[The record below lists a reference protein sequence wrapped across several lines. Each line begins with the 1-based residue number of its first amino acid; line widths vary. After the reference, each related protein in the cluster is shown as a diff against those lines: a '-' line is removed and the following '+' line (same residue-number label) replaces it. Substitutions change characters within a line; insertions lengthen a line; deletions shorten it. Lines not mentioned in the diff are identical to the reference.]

1 MTRSCYA
8 LGSTPGCD
16 GTQPV
21 LLLVGY
27 RVDGKI
33 LVPSYSKRQTKAS
46 RKKKRRVR
54 TRCRTHEQS
63 TSLLCCIPATGW
75 SIVRSD
81 FEFPPFPASLTCP
94 VGPAGGVGCPFGP
107 GSFLLSPFSIG
118 QVYLVHASAGRS
130 VAIGLK
136 SAMASR
142 GLRCLQ
148 IQLALLPNPNCAGSM
163 S

>member
-33 LVPSYSKRQTKAS
+33 LVPSYSKWQTKAS
-46 RKKKRRVR
+46 RKKKRVR
-54 TRCRTHEQS
+54 TRFRTHEQS

-75 SIVRSD
+75 SIVRPD
-81 FEFPPFPASLTCP
+81 FESPPFPESLTCP
-94 VGPAGGVGCPFGP
+94 VGPARGVGCPFGP

-118 QVYLVHASAGRS
+118 QVYLVQRWSNRPRLDRRWTIWS
-130 VAIGLK
+130 MPRRVAQSL
-136 SAMASR
+136 
-142 GLRCLQ
+142 
-148 IQLALLPNPNCAGSM
+148 
-163 S
+163 